1 MTFGHMFHDHIPT
14 LVALSIAIA
23 VLASYAALD
32 LAARIRAAAGA
43 ARRAWLACAAL
54 AMGGGI
60 WSMHF
65 IAMLALD
72 GEIPIEFDIGLT
84 LLSLLVA
91 VLVAGGGF
99 WFMQRRNAGISDLTV
114 GGALMGAGIAA
125 MHYTG
130 MAAVRVPAR
139 LVYDPALVAASAA
152 IAIAA
157 ATAALI
163 LASRDQTL
171 IKRAL
176 SAGVMGAAIAGMHFV
191 GMAAVDAVPLPHLRD
206 TMAPE
211 PAFTRQLLA
220 ILVAFAAITLLATAL
235 LSSFVD
241 QRFAA
246 SARREQ
252 ELREATLRAEF
263 ASRAKSEFLAMMSHE
278 LRTPL
283 NAIIGFAEIMQDQMF
298 GQLGNERYLSYVR
311 DIHASGAH
319 LLHII
324 NDMLDLSKAEA
335 GRIELKE
342 APVDIAGAVGRCVT
356 IVCGRAHN
364 AGVALEFKAP
374 DVLPQLMADELRL
387 KQVFLNLLSNAVK
400 FTPKGGRIVVD
411 MAVDATGLA
420 VAVRDNGVG
429 IPERDIERVFTPF
442 VQVGNLYTRKQEGTG
457 LGLPLAKRMVDLHG
471 GRLEIVSAVGQGT
484 TVTVHFPRER
494 LVAPIRATAERAVA

>member
-1 MTFGHMFHDHIPT
+1 MTFGHIFHDHIPT

-32 LAARIRAAAGA
+32 LAARIRAATGA

-99 WFMQRRNAGISDLTV
+99 WFMQRRNAGMSDLLV

-130 MAAVRVPAR
+130 MGAVRVPAR

-157 ATAALI
+157 ATAALF

-171 IKRAL
+171 VKRAI
-176 SAGVMGAAIAGMHFV
+176 SAGVMGAAISGMHFV
-191 GMAAVDAVPLPHLRD
+191 GMAAVDAVALPNLRES
-206 TMAPE
+206 APE

-220 ILVAFAAITLLATAL
+220 ILVAFAAITLLAMAL
-235 LSSFVD
+235 LSSFID

-252 ELREATLRAEF
+252 DLREATLRAEF

-283 NAIIGFAEIMQDQMF
+283 NAIIGFAEIMQGELF

-342 APVDIAGAVGRCVT
+342 APVDVAGAVGRCVT
-356 IVCGRAHN
+356 IVRGRAHN

-387 KQVFLNLLSNAVK
+387 KQIFLNLLSNAVK
-400 FTPKGGRIVVD
+400 FTPTGGRIVVD
-411 MAVDATGLA
+411 IAVDAAGMA

-457 LGLPLAKRMVDLHG
+457 LGLPLAKRMVDLHD
-471 GRLEIVSAVGQGT
+471 GRLEIISTVGQGT
-484 TVTVHFPRER
+484 TVTVRFPRER
-494 LVAPIRATAERAVA
+494 LLASARADADRAVA